1 MRDVQN
7 GWLIRY
13 LHSNTASGF
22 FFLVYLH
29 IGRGLY
35 YGSYQNPRTLVW
47 GIGTVIFILM
57 IATAFLGYVLP
68 FGQMSLWG
76 VIKLESNVS
85 SGIKPDKKFMSMFM
99 GLVDG
104 DGYIEIGPQKQYNKS
119 NVEPK
124 STIRARL
131 VIRLHNRDRDLLI
144 YLTNVLGVG
153 SISNLNSVNQT
164 ILIFSKKDLFT
175 VIIPLI
181 NLYNLQFLTYN
192 RICQYALLTYILENN
207 FVHWEDVKFSPS
219 IPVCSCNDLINL
231 DFFADWIVGFT
242 IAEGS
247 FGLKANGT
255 AFYQIKQKGIENY
268 EIIKAICLSIAGRD
282 AKPIKADSADSYQL
296 TLSSRVDVQKVVNF
310 FSSPNNYP
318 LYGNKL
324 KQYNLWLLKLK
335 GSSRYAQIKS
345 PNENNYND

>member
-1 MRDVQN
+1 MRDVNN

-181 NLYNLQFLTYN
+181 NLYVY
-192 RICQYALLTYILENN
+192 CHA
-207 FVHWEDVKFSPS
+207 
-219 IPVCSCNDLINL
+219 
-231 DFFADWIVGFT
+231 
-242 IAEGS
+242 
-247 FGLKANGT
+247 
-255 AFYQIKQKGIENY
+255 
-268 EIIKAICLSIAGRD
+268 
-282 AKPIKADSADSYQL
+282 
-296 TLSSRVDVQKVVNF
+296 
-310 FSSPNNYP
+310 
-318 LYGNKL
+318 
-324 KQYNLWLLKLK
+324 
-335 GSSRYAQIKS
+335 
-345 PNENNYND
+345 